1 MKEKRLL
8 TVTGLF
14 SMILTLIALLSLVD
28 DAKPASPPGA
38 KTLMVGA
45 LFSLT
50 GPAAPAVKQGKDG
63 AILAAEW
70 INGKGGITIKG
81 QRYVIEVVAEDDKSS
96 PDAAVA
102 ATNKLVHKDKVKFI
116 VGPVVP
122 QCGIVMAPITE
133 EAKVL
138 RCNVNGTG
146 TQAEINPDLRYT
158 FATYKNIN
166 HIAPAYDYF
175 VENYPKAKRMA
186 IIGPNDP
193 GGQGA
198 APVSQKEAKKRGL
211 EVVFTELYPFGTEDF
226 YPMLTKALDQKP
238 DAIDM
243 TVGITPWFAG
253 IIKQARQLGFKG
265 PMFTSCPTG
274 DIYLLRNIVGKDFAY
289 DMFFMEPDLKSPKMT
304 PIIKEIRKRVQD
316 KYAIEAQYAHAAGWE
331 ALWVTMQAIEAA
343 QSLDTTLVAQAWEKM
358 KSIETI
364 SGKGRMGG
372 LDTFGINHVIIKP
385 VPVTRLKNGE
395 VEFVKFI
402 IY

>member
-1 MKEKRLL
+1 MKAKKSLRVIGFMSLA
-8 TVTGLF
+8 V
-14 SMILTLIALLSLVD
+14 ILVASLSWFDYANAV
-28 DAKPASPPGA
+28 SPPGA

-50 GPAAPAVKQGKDG
+50 GPAAPAVKEARDG
-63 AILAAEW
+63 AIFAAEW
-70 INGKGGITIKG
+70 INGKGGITIRG

-102 ATNKLVHKDKVKFI
+102 ATNKLVYKDKVKFI

-133 EAKVL
+133 EAKVI

-146 TQAEINPDLRYT
+146 TQAEINPKLRYT

-166 HIAPAYDYF
+166 HVAPAYDYF
-175 VENYPKAKRMA
+175 IENYPMAKKVA
-186 IIGPNDP
+186 IMGPDDP

-198 APVSQKEAKKRGL
+198 APVSQKEAKKRRL

-226 YPMLTKALDQKP
+226 YPILTKALDQKP

-289 DMFFMEPDLKSPKMT
+289 NMFFMEPDLKSPKMT
-304 PIIKEIRKRVQD
+304 PIIQEIMKWVKEKHG
-316 KYAIEAQYAHAAGWE
+316 IEAQYAHASGWE
-331 ALWVTMQAIEAA
+331 ALWVTAQAIESA
-343 QSLDTTLVAQAWEKM
+343 QSLDTTAVAQSWEKM
-358 KSIETI
+358 KSIETLY
-364 SGKGRMGG
+364 GKGRMGG

-385 VPVTRLKNGE
+385 VPVTRLNDGE

-402 IY
+402 SR